1 MTFLPATDL
10 ADEIEKVAAQVSR
23 WVEDVVADGGDP
35 STIGVLTRFNKTRDT
50 LVRALDDRGLRVVSV
65 DRNTSY
71 RGGAPLV
78 MTFHRAKGMEFTHV
92 VLFGVDDSSSIDVAR
107 SAYDEQTREAAE
119 LQERSL
125 LYVGATRARDQLAVA
140 WAGEASGL
148 LTAGTVPSG

>member
-1 MTFLPATDL
+1 MRTWSE
-10 ADEIEKVAAQVSR
+10 EILEV
-23 WVEDVVADGGDP
+23 GGDP
-35 STIGVLTRFNKTRDT
+35 SRIGVLTRFNKTRDT

-65 DRNTSY
+65 DRNTRY
-71 RGGAPLV
+71 RSGTPLV

-107 SAYDEQTREAAE
+107 GAYDEQTREAAE

-140 WAGEASGL
+140 WAGEASEL
-148 LTAGTVPSG
+148 LKTGRAR

>member
-1 MTFLPATDL
+1 M
-10 ADEIEKVAAQVSR
+10 
-23 WVEDVVADGGDP
+23 
-35 STIGVLTRFNKTRDT
+35 LTRFNKTRDT

-92 VLFGVDDSSSIDVAR
+92 VLFGVDDSSSVDVAR

-140 WAGEASGL
+140 WAGEADAL
-148 LTAGTVPSG
+148 LKAGTALS